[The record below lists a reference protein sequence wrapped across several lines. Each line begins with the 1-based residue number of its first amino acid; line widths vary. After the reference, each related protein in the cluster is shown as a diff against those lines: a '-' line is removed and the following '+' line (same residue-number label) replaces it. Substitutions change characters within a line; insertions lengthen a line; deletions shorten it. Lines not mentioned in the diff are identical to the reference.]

1 MVVDADASFE
11 TAAPQPPQDEAP
23 FDAIRKPS
31 HPEERRQARLEGR
44 VTLMRPKTG
53 FAQTVR
59 RTMDLLY
66 RLCAIV
72 AGSAL
77 VLIALVVPW
86 GVYTRYVLNGAASWP
101 EPMAI
106 LLSVVLTFFG
116 AAMCYRSNI
125 HMRVT
130 VVRDA
135 LPPLG
140 QRLVDLAG
148 EALMIVISLFMVIW
162 GARLC
167 AATWHQVIAEFPAL
181 SVGITYLPIPVGGV
195 LTLLFIVER
204 LVIGPPP
211 RREDWRM
218 AAPD

>member
-1 MVVDADASFE
+1 M
-11 TAAPQPPQDEAP
+11 TGLPPE
-23 FDAIRKPS
+23 S
-31 HPEERRQARLEGR
+31 
-44 VTLMRPKTG
+44 RPG
-53 FAQTVR
+53 QTIR
-59 RTMDLLY
+59 RTMDMLY

-77 VLIALVVPW
+77 VLIALIVPW
-86 GVYTRYVLNGAASWP
+86 GVFTRYVLNSAASWP

-116 AAMCYRSNI
+116 AAMCYRSGI

-130 VVRDA
+130 VLRDA
-135 LPPLG
+135 LPAG
-140 QRLVDLAG
+140 GRLAIDLAG
-148 EALMIVISLFMVIW
+148 EALMLVISLFMVWW

-167 AATWHQVIAEFPAL
+167 AATWHQTIAEFPVL
-181 SVGITYLPIPVGGV
+181 SVGTTYLPIPIGGA
-195 LTLLFIVER
+195 LTLLFIAER

-211 RREDWRM
+211 QREDWHG